1 MNNLESIEIQSA
13 RAMIEVPENCVELTM
28 SCTVY
33 LDGKLQVVQR
43 TLSMKEIQT
52 AIQKAEDGYIDEDDR
67 FYLNEKGLELADWLD
82 WRDEQ
87 EAEERAG
94 Y

>member
-43 TLSMKEIQT
+43 TLVMKEIQE
-52 AIQKAEDGYIDEDDR
+52 AVRKAEEGYIDEDDR
-67 FYLNEKGLELADWLD
+67 FYLTEKGEDWLN

-87 EAEERAG
+87 EAMERAG